1 MDFCSLC
8 WRLMFAGSLD
18 PKLSLLSI
26 LWFYQVHKSF
36 YFGCLIWFSYS
47 FDQTT
52 KSLYD
57 LLFRPFCALIFLM
70 LISVFASMSNSLSS
84 FQYLHI
90 PYPICLPSGFWHSTS
105 EYFMNFVFLLVKFL
119 VYSLSW
125 LAPNWLVHIV
135 SKSLENSAFFLGT
148 TAPSVDAIAN
158 FLWFDIL
165 PHRYCLSQ
173 SNLSPMCL
181 CVGIT
186 ILFYCVYFNWRL
198 STLQYYTGFAIH
210 WQESAMGV
218 HAFPIL
224 NPPPTS
230 LPIPSL
236 WVIPVHLPQA
246 PWIMHRT
253 WTGNSCHMW

>member
-125 LAPNWLVHIV
+125 LAPIWFFHLC
-135 SKSLENSAFFLGT
+135 SKKLENSAFFLST
-148 TAPSVDAIAN
+148 TAPCFDTIAN
-158 FLWFDIL
+158 FLWFHFL
-165 PHRYCLSQ
+165 PHNLCLSQ
-173 SNLSPMCL
+173 STVTWVL
-181 CVGIT
+181 CVSMLVLLFSF
-186 ILFYCVYFNWRL
+186 ILL
-198 STLQYYTGFAIH
+198 
-210 WQESAMGV
+210 
-218 HAFPIL
+218 IL
-224 NPPPTS
+224 
-230 LPIPSL
+230 I
-236 WVIPVHLPQA
+236 
-246 PWIMHRT
+246 
-253 WTGNSCHMW
+253 GD